1 MAGSFMGQDFLSASV
16 QVLCDRMAS
25 RELRDL
31 FSQGDLD
38 YDSLDRLRGKLSTLC
53 AVLNYVKQ
61 QQVTNPAVRDWLGKL
76 RDVVFDVEDLLGEI
90 NSTSTAQVLQRPT
103 DGLTTKVL
111 NFLSTS
117 FKLCGNNRGVNCRI
131 EELLQILEHLAEQKD
146 GLYDEMPDLW
156 DERPASSFLFGVDYG
171 SGSSPNN
178 EIYELRHG
186 KKAASAEWPFLF
198 ISLCLEILSVACDQA
213 SSPSKPR
220 YALFGM
226 LLAIVGVLICVLEF
240 IYKGIKGRVEL
251 RRWGKLWWFY
261 YPPPPCYKPLGTVVE
276 ISGLIGGI
284 AQCVTS
290 IIQYVYFSQHLD
302 SPFKVS
308 LYPAILVICLI
319 ASRLSKDRRWIRE
332 GAGAYKLTKS
342 KMVD

>member
-1 MAGSFMGQDFLSASV
+1 MDGSVMGQDFLSASV

-61 QQVTNPAVRDWLGKL
+61 QQVTNPA
-76 RDVVFDVEDLLGEI
+76 
-90 NSTSTAQVLQRPT
+90 
-103 DGLTTKVL
+103 
-111 NFLSTS
+111 
-117 FKLCGNNRGVNCRI
+117 
-131 EELLQILEHLAEQKD
+131 
-146 GLYDEMPDLW
+146 PDLW
-156 DERPASSFLFGVDYG
+156 DERPASSFLFGVEYG
-171 SGSSPNN
+171 SGSSPNK
-178 EIYELRHG
+178 EIYEIRDG

-319 ASRLSKDRRWIRE
+319 TSRLSKDRRWIRE